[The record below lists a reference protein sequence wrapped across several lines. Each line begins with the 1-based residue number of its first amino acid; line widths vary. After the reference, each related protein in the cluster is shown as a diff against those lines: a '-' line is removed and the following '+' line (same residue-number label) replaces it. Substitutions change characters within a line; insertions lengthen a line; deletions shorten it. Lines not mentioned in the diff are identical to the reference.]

1 MARIAPVT
9 SKSHK
14 AAESRS
20 SKRKA
25 NARAEPSDN
34 ESSDGFEDAVIKD
47 EEMDDVITPQDTDDD
62 TDDEKSASP
71 VRTGMRR
78 KIGGRA
84 AVTER
89 ERSKTPE
96 PVTTRSTRG
105 VSKAPEEAREE
116 DVPPP
121 KRELPFAKPKL
132 AAPDPKPIKDED
144 ETDDDDE
151 L

>member
-9 SKSHK
+9 SRSHK
-14 AAESRS
+14 ATESRS

-25 NARAEPSDN
+25 TAHAEPSED
-34 ESSDGFEDAVIKD
+34 ESSDGFEDLVVND
-47 EEMDDVITPQDTDDD
+47 EEMNDAVTPQDTDDD
-62 TDDEKSASP
+62 TDNNQPPSP

-84 AVTER
+84 PAAEK
-89 ERSKTPE
+89 EESKTPE
-96 PVTTRSTRG
+96 PTTMRSTRG
-105 VSKAPEEAREE
+105 TSKAPEKAPE
-116 DVPPP
+116 DELPPP
-121 KRELPFAKPKL
+121 KRELPFAKPKP
-132 AAPDPKPIKDED
+132 AASEPKLIKDED